1 MRYFKEMFN
10 NFIKNIESI
19 FRECVIFNNV
29 FNVKDKIIISLER
42 KYDNIFIKLLIL
54 IKDFEDFNLN

>member
-29 FNVKDKIIISLER
+29 FNVKDEIIISLER